1 MKMTMTNYEL
11 ELLPKAKRNVKS
23 LKRQPQLFNLIKE
36 NFHLLTQNPFIGH
49 QNKSDLQGVYSIDF
63 QYEKATFEI
72 AYVIDDEMKVI
83 IIILIGSR
91 ENFYNE
97 LKRDINIR
105 K

>member
-1 MKMTMTNYEL
+1 MTNYEL
-11 ELLPKAKRNVKS
+11 ELLPKAKRYVKS

-36 NFHLLTQNPFIGH
+36 NLHLLTQNPFVG
-49 QNKSDLQGVYSIDF
+49 NKNKGDLQDVYSIDF
-63 QYEKATFEI
+63 RYEKTIFEI
-72 AYVIDDEMKVI
+72 AYIISDERKVI

-97 LKRDINIR
+97 LKRYINKR